1 MNLTNKTALITGA
14 SQGIGKTIA
23 INFAKEKINLALV
36 GRNELK
42 LSEVAKECEKF
53 NVKVKVY
60 AIDLAEVEKIGE
72 LVEKVKTEFSKLDIL
87 VNNAGTY
94 ADGNPFDS
102 DLKKWDYAL
111 NVNFRSVYY
120 LTNQLLPLIAAQDG
134 GAIINIASVAGQM
147 SYKGG
152 EIYCATN
159 HALRSYSNCLFESV
173 REKNIKVTCLC
184 PGYVNTNMGRGEKLD
199 ENKMIQP
206 EDIASTVNW
215 FLKLPATACPTEIT
229 IRPQKTPNL

>member
-60 AIDLAEVEKIGE
+60 AIDLVEVEKIRE

-152 EIYCATN
+152 EIYCATK